1 MERSMKHY
9 TAALCVLSY
18 FSLVAHPIPDFDRYE
33 APDKSQ
39 EQPAKG
45 FRCGC
50 FYVEDDLKARRHT
63 LPKSQNEGELT
74 KQLAEQIAQQQDS
87 KKE

>member
-18 FSLVAHPIPDFDRYE
+18 FSLVAHPIPNFDQYE
-33 APDKSQ
+33 AADKPQ